1 MLRVPYH
8 PSRILMITDK
18 QVLDALPPNGFLR
31 SYVRWA
37 GRWLEAGTAFHV
49 SAGLAL
55 LAQSVPTEMEF
66 PGVTKTRANLYALLV
81 GPSSVSQKTRSIQAA
96 ESVLQEALPGSIMT
110 RPGSPEACIEAI
122 SDRVPQILF
131 YEKFGSFLQGT
142 KKGRGQLA
150 PLRME
155 RVGPSL
161 FRSPEGRSRI
171 PR

>member
-66 PGVTKTRANLYALLV
+66 PGVTKTRANLYTLLV
-81 GPSSVSQKTRSIQAA
+81 GPSSVSQKTRPIHAA
-96 ESVLQEALPGSIMT
+96 ASVLPEIETAASATTPA
-110 RPGSPEACIEAI
+110 SPAAGIEAI
-122 SDRVPQILF
+122 SDR
-131 YEKFGSFLQGT
+131 
-142 KKGRGQLA
+142 
-150 PLRME
+150 
-155 RVGPSL
+155 
-161 FRSPEGRSRI
+161 
-171 PR
+171 